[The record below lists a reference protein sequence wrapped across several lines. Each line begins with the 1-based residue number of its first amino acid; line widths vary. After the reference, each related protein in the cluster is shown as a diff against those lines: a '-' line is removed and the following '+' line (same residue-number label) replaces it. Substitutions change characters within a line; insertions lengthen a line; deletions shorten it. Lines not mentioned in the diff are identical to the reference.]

1 MTALQTLP
9 PRPTYAPAPARP
21 RPRRRPGVRTLIIA
35 AAAYAVGALCL
46 IPYLEMVVTA
56 ARPAN
61 QLESPGYLPSHFD
74 WSNFTSL
81 WSTGLGANL
90 GVSLQVASGATVLV
104 LAVALPAAY
113 FTARHRFRGRT
124 AFLVLVLVTQMFQ
137 PTAML
142 VGIYREF
149 LLLHLVNTVFALILV
164 NAGFNLAFAT
174 WILNAYI
181 GSIPAELEEAAMV
194 DGASRLR
201 ALARVTLPMAWPGVV
216 TAVIFTFIAGWN
228 EFVVALILT
237 NTPSR
242 QPLTV
247 ALDSYIG
254 GYQIDWG
261 HLFAASAIAT
271 VPVIVLFAL
280 IERKVVSGLTAGSIK

>member
-1 MTALQTLP
+1 MADTAVLERVAP
-9 PRPTYAPAPARP
+9 PAALTGRVAR
-21 RPRRRPGVRTLIIA
+21 RPRRVKTLLCAGI
-35 AAAYAVGALCL
+35 AYAVAALCV
-46 IPYLEMVVTA
+46 IPYLDMIVTA
-56 ARPAN
+56 ARPTD
-61 QLESPGYLPSHFD
+61 QLESPGYLPSRFS
-74 WSNFTSL
+74 WSNFTTL

-90 GVSLQVASGATVLV
+90 GISLQVAAGATALV
-104 LAVALPAAY
+104 LLVALPAAY
-113 FTARHRFRGRT
+113 YTARHRFRGRT

-142 VGIYREF
+142 VGIYKEF
-149 LLLHLVNTVFALILV
+149 LLVHLVNTVFALILV

-181 GSIPAELEEAAMV
+181 ASIPAELEEAAMI
-194 DGASRLR
+194 DGAGRLG
-201 ALARVTLPMAWPGVV
+201 ALRRVTLPMAWPGVV
-216 TAVIFTFIAGWN
+216 TAVIFTFIAAWN

-261 HLFAASAIAT
+261 HLFAASAVAT
-271 VPVIVLFAL
+271 VPVIILFAL
-280 IERKVVSGLTAGSIK
+280 IERKVVAGLTAGSIK